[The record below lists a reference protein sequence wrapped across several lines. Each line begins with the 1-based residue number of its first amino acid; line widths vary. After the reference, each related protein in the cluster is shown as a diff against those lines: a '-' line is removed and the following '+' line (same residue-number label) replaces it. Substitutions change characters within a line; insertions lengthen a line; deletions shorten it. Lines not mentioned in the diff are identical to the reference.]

1 MTEEKENNTNI
12 YININRV
19 AEAKGLK
26 SNRSLRLE
34 INKPESKYVAREVKV
49 NGGTSYEI
57 LYSSLEPGLD
67 IVKALL
73 NYRKRFSTKKEAD
86 SMFLDL
92 YNSGMY
98 LPKVFKFIGTISI
111 GTLHRIVI
119 CTANDKHLL
128 DSLKYKPFTHINAK
142 LENPKLLGFEC
153 HKVLKQNINKYDYY
167 CFMEDDLIINDSL
180 FFEKLNWFNK
190 ISDITTLL
198 QPNRYEISSRGR
210 ILKLYID
217 GDIKYR
223 ATKNLQNVN
232 INTYLQT
239 QYLDKRIL
247 FKKPLNPHSGCFFL
261 TNEQMLYWI
270 SKDYFLNYDTSF
282 ISPLESAATLGISKT
297 FNLYKP
303 ETQNACFFEIQHFS
317 DAFLLKIARKIPVV
331 Q

>member
-1 MTEEKENNTNI
+1 MKILVTIPHYYCPDNANHGSGSSNPTPRI
-12 YININRV
+12 
-19 AEAKGLK
+19 EAL
-26 SNRSLRLE
+26 NECLLHL
-34 INKPESKYVAREVKV
+34 
-49 NGGTSYEI
+49 T
-57 LYSSLEPGLD
+57 
-67 IVKALL
+67 ALL
-73 NYRKRFSTKKEAD
+73 GNSQFTLNIKDKISTPAD
-86 SMFLDL
+86 LQYSNIID
-92 YNSGMY
+92 
-98 LPKVFKFIGTISI
+98 
-111 GTLHRIVI
+111 IVI

>member
-1 MTEEKENNTNI
+1 MKILVTIPHYYCPDNTNHGSGSSNPTPRI
-12 YININRV
+12 
-19 AEAKGLK
+19 EAL
-26 SNRSLRLE
+26 NECLLHL
-34 INKPESKYVAREVKV
+34 
-49 NGGTSYEI
+49 T
-57 LYSSLEPGLD
+57 
-67 IVKALL
+67 ALL
-73 NYRKRFSTKKEAD
+73 GNSQFTLNIKDKISTPAD
-86 SMFLDL
+86 LQYSNIID
-92 YNSGMY
+92 
-98 LPKVFKFIGTISI
+98 
-111 GTLHRIVI
+111 IVI

>member
-1 MTEEKENNTNI
+1 MKILVTIPHYYCPDNTNHGSGSSNPTPRI
-12 YININRV
+12 
-19 AEAKGLK
+19 EAL
-26 SNRSLRLE
+26 NECLLHL
-34 INKPESKYVAREVKV
+34 
-49 NGGTSYEI
+49 T
-57 LYSSLEPGLD
+57 
-67 IVKALL
+67 ALL
-73 NYRKRFSTKKEAD
+73 GNSQFTLNIKDKISTPAD
-86 SMFLDL
+86 LQYSNIID
-92 YNSGMY
+92 
-98 LPKVFKFIGTISI
+98 
-111 GTLHRIVI
+111 IVI

-303 ETQNACFFEIQHFS
+303 ATQNACFFEIQHFS
-317 DAFLLKIARKIPVV
+317 DAFLLKIAKEIPVV